1 MPKFSLWWS
10 NLFNLINLPEV
21 SQVFPDAELLK
32 YATFL
37 QTWFHQ
43 NLCRSSWIQTMYGY
57 STFLTQSSLKAVL
70 FVYYPLH
77 LLQKCS
83 FFRNCIKCCT
93 VTQLHIPIERRYSP
107 KNSTPRLMTIVIVIL
122 EPLFQNSVTIFENFR
137 KITRHKPRTRLIG
150 KEAIGYWPLQKI
162 P

>member
-1 MPKFSLWWS
+1 M
-10 NLFNLINLPEV
+10 

-150 KEAIGYWPLQKI
+150 KEAIGY
-162 P
+162 